1 MIREIIS
8 KYQNLNY
15 LILGENSSLLT
26 EGSHIMPDIE
36 KYFKTLVKWLEPKL
50 KEGNNTYIPPTN
62 IFDGFNT
69 FFDTINLTINI
80 TLSDTNTLSQ
90 QSTTKP
96 QATPTLTANGKLD
109 NIEINIS
116 VVSNREFVWFELAS
130 AFYHEML
137 HAYEDWNRIK
147 ESGCLSNLATC
158 VPVSDYPPIN
168 EIRLGHV
175 FGCTKLGQILFIL
188 WKTSESKFLNECIAD
203 YNELAKNWP
212 RFQFKRLDNI
222 IKSVLGYRLFVILDE
237 YFNVLENIK
246 NNEHQEKLLE
256 LFNDNIKD
264 EYKDYRIKAY
274 NDLLKLLKFKIL
286 LTQERFVSTIS
297 KLVSDNSINS
307 MLYIE

>member
-1 MIREIIS
+1 MIHEIIS

-15 LILGENSSLLT
+15 LILGGNSSLLT

-69 FFDTINLTINI
+69 FFEKINLTINI
-80 TLSDTNTLSQ
+80 TLSGTNTLSQ

-96 QATPTLTANGKLD
+96 QAYPALNANGKFD
-109 NIEINIS
+109 NIEINMS
-116 VVSNREFVWFELAS
+116 VISNREFVWFELAS

-147 ESGCLSNLATC
+147 KSGCLSNLVTC
-158 VPVSDYPPIN
+158 VLVSDYPPIN
-168 EIRLGHV
+168 EIRLGHI
-175 FGCTKLGQILFIL
+175 FGSMKLGRILFIL
-188 WKTSESKFLNECIAD
+188 WKTSESKFLDECIAD

-212 RFQFKRLDNI
+212 RFQFKSLGSI
-222 IKSVLGYRLFVILDE
+222 INSVLGYKLFIRLDE
-237 YFNVLENIK
+237 YFNVLGKIK
-246 NNEHQEKLLE
+246 DNYNQEKLLE

-264 EYKDYRIKAY
+264 EYKEYRIKP
-274 NDLLKLLKFKIL
+274 IM
-286 LTQERFVSTIS
+286 IC
-297 KLVSDNSINS
+297 
-307 MLYIE
+307 